1 MNLRGKGTV
10 SMSKTPLEW
19 ANLRSAGQIPC
30 PVCYMREGGIN
41 GGKESGWEGKRLHG
55 SVIRE
60 EAVGTGPVFFPAL
73 TAQHI
78 PLHLIPFHRMET
90 SPLHLEELVV

>member
-10 SMSKTPLEW
+10 SLSKTPLEW
-19 ANLRSAGQIPC
+19 ASLRSAGQILC

-41 GGKESGWEGKRLHG
+41 EGKESGWEGKRLHG

-60 EAVGTGPVFFPAL
+60 EAVGTGLVFFFCVFFSPSSDSRAHS
-73 TAQHI
+73 TPFDSI
-78 PLHLIPFHRMET
+78 P
-90 SPLHLEELVV
+90 